1 VSSRTA
7 GASAPIRSRGK
18 GAGLGALPRASDTQR
33 DRHHRQAKLTP
44 KQARVLAYH
53 DAGMSLT
60 AIARLLGWKPNAKG
74 KYDHSGIQVML
85 DVALNKTGRS
95 E

>member
-1 VSSRTA
+1 MTARGSQALISSRQ
-7 GASAPIRSRGK
+7 GA
-18 GAGLGALPRASDTQR
+18 AGLGGMARKGDK
-33 DRHHRQAKLTP
+33 AKVARPSNPLTP

-53 DAGMSLT
+53 DTGMSHT

-85 DVALNKTGRS
+85 DVALMKSGRY